1 MSKLSL
7 RCSVLCAMLAMG
19 TLSCPTLVK
28 AEGGCPQGQYP
39 IGGQGVQGC
48 APIPGATNSG
58 ASTSSAPVG
67 RWVKTW
73 GALASAP
80 NGASGASVG
89 GRSKRGAAAEAVRL
103 CGAAGCKVDF
113 TYYNQCAAV
122 YVPKTGRGG
131 TSFGSSVTIEKAEEI
146 ASNRCVTDGGIG
158 CYKVYSA
165 CTEPEFI
172 P

>member
-1 MSKLSL
+1 MVG
-7 RCSVLCAMLAMG
+7 CSRFIRALAPILMLAG
-19 TLSCPTLVK
+19 LGFSVSAS
-28 AEGGCPQGQYP
+28 AEGGCPAGSYP

-48 APIPGATNSG
+48 APIPSSG
-58 ASTSSAPVG
+58 STSSEGPRPNG
-67 RWVKTW
+67 RWIKTW

-89 GRSKRGAAAEAVRL
+89 GRSKRDAAAEAVGL
-103 CGAAGCKVDF
+103 CGAVGCKVDF

-146 ASNRCVTDGGIG
+146 ASNRCATDGGIG

>member
-1 MSKLSL
+1 MTLRAIAFTLTLATLSL
-7 RCSVLCAMLAMG
+7 AIAKPAL
-19 TLSCPTLVK
+19 
-28 AEGGCPQGQYP
+28 AEGGCPPGSYP

-58 ASTSSAPVG
+58 TNKHPTPAG

-89 GRSKRGAAAEAVRL
+89 GRSKRDAVAEAVRL
-103 CGAAGCKVDF
+103 CGAVGCKVDF

-122 YVPKTGRGG
+122 YVPKAGRGG
-131 TSFGSSVTIEKAEEI
+131 TSFGSSVTVEKAEEI
-146 ASNRCVTDGGIG
+146 ASNRCVTDGGVG

>member
-1 MSKLSL
+1 MNL
-7 RCSVLCAMLAMG
+7 RAIAF
-19 TLSCPTLVK
+19 TLTLVTLGLAIAK
-28 AEGGCPQGQYP
+28 PALAEGGCPAGSYP